1 MVFNEQEGDAG
12 LCFYCSTLGKSHSP
26 SRKSVM
32 VQLAP
37 HWQLNLNPCNEGGL
51 ATFLASIVLRN
62 RLRRA
67 VLNRIFWR
75 QNITIFKRLM
85 LQTVV
90 PPIRLEF

>member
-1 MVFNEQEGDAG
+1 MTKKNCSNAWQRCQVAWQCSKWVAEMVFNEQEGDAG

-51 ATFLASIVLRN
+51 ATFLASIVL
-62 RLRRA
+62 
-67 VLNRIFWR
+67 
-75 QNITIFKRLM
+75 
-85 LQTVV
+85 
-90 PPIRLEF
+90 